1 MRTENEH
8 FRAAKSIINLVDP
21 KLVVF
26 SGRCSVTIFLTD
38 LDGTVTQHDGNF
50 LAVDDF
56 LFFDGNFLTVD
67 GKSNFDGIFTA
78 VTQHDGKFLA
88 VDGFSFFDGKF
99 LAVDGKSN
107 FDGIF
112 TAVTQHD
119 GKLPAADGFRL
130 LGAASK
136 WPYAKHISST

>member
-1 MRTENEH
+1 M
-8 FRAAKSIINLVDP
+8 
-21 KLVVF
+21 
-26 SGRCSVTIFLTD
+26 
-38 LDGTVTQHDGNF
+38 
-50 LAVDDF
+50 
-56 LFFDGNFLTVD
+56 
-67 GKSNFDGIFTA
+67 
-78 VTQHDGKFLA
+78 A

-119 GKLPAADGFRL
+119 GKLLAADGSRF

-136 WPYAKHISST
+136 WPYATHI